1 VTTDPQKPIPEI
13 TEALR
18 PFLAAARE
26 GRLVMQRC
34 SRCGQRRFPP
44 REICSDCLGRDA
56 DWVASSGRGTIVS
69 FNVMHQ
75 VYHPGFA
82 SEVPYAVVLVELEE
96 GGRLLTNLI
105 GCSPERVR
113 IGLPVEVQ
121 FEKRS
126 EEISLPQF
134 RPRP

>member
-1 VTTDPQKPIPEI
+1 MTTDPHKPIPEI

-26 GRLVMQRC
+26 GRLVVQRC
-34 SRCGQRRFPP
+34 KHCGQRRFPP

-82 SEVPYAVVLVELEE
+82 SDVPYAVVLVELEE

-105 GCSPERVR
+105 GCAPDQVR

-126 EEISLPQF
+126 DEISLPQF

>member
-1 VTTDPQKPIPEI
+1 MTTDPQKPIPEI

-26 GRLVMQRC
+26 GRLVVQRC
-34 SRCGQRRFPP
+34 RGCGRRRFPP
-44 REICSDCLGRDA
+44 REICSDCLCRDA

-105 GCSPERVR
+105 GCSPDRVR